1 MVLRGRSTLS
11 TLRDL
16 MVLMSFPLL
25 LPLHTSN
32 ICKHTKKD
40 THAQTHGVRRFKLKR
55 HAQRPLE
62 FQDGSG
68 RPFLDGVESEL
79 TQSE

>member
-1 MVLRGRSTLS
+1 MVLSGRSTLS

-25 LPLHTSN
+25 LPLHTSH
-32 ICKHTKKD
+32 IYKHTKK
-40 THAQTHGVRRFKLKR
+40 THMHKHTGS
-55 HAQRPLE
+55 E
-62 FQDGSG
+62 GSG
-68 RPFLDGVESEL
+68 ERVMLGPLDSKMAVGGHSLMVFVSEL